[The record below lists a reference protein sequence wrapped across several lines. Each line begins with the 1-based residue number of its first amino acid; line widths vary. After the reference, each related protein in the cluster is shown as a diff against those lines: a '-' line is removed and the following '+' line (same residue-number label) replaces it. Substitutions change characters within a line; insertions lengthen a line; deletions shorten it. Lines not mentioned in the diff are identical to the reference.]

1 MVDGL
6 PPVIAVGVRVV
17 AHLFASNM
25 AQDAVLSE
33 GDISLVSASFA
44 EFLVDEPDLAIA
56 VAGWANGIEP
66 R

>member
-1 MVDGL
+1 MVNGL
-6 PPVIAVGVRVV
+6 PPVIAVGVRVA

-44 EFLVDEPDLAIA
+44 EFLVGEPDLAIA
-56 VAGWANGIEP
+56 VAGWANGIGP